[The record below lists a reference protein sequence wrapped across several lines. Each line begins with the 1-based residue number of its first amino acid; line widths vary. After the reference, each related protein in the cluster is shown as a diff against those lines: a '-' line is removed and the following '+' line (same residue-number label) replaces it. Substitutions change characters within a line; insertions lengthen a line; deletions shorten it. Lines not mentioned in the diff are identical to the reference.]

1 MTGRRQKILLL
12 DTGREWG
19 GGTNSMLELLKRID
33 RHRFDITCCFYHN
46 YSRGEGETIAQALQ
60 AIGIDVCFIAQSRQP
75 RWAKLSKELLRG
87 LLFFSRPLK
96 GAAARAVDLRWRV
109 RPNAQAIADL
119 LRSGGYD
126 TLYMNNQPSTNV
138 EGYLAAESVPI
149 AVVQHCRI
157 EPQMTPPLVRMVNRT
172 GDLIIAV
179 SHGVHRAL
187 CESGVAAEKCAV
199 VANAIDIHQ
208 PLPDPQK
215 IRQQYALPP
224 HTFLFGTIGSLILR
238 KANHH
243 VLQALATFSAACPQA
258 EWKLMIVGSGPEQQK
273 LQQQAASL
281 HIQDR
286 VIFTGFQN
294 NALDYLAAF
303 DAFILAS
310 KSEGLPRVV
319 LEAMLVNTAVI
330 GSRVTGTAELITHQ
344 RTGLLFDYDD
354 TATLGAQMQQL
365 WQDAPLRKALVEAAG
380 RSVREHYAIEN
391 YVAGV
396 EQRLQSVMK
405 GKPHV

>member
-60 AIGIDVCFIAQSRQP
+60 AIGIDVCFIVQSRQP
-75 RWAKLSKELLRG
+75 RWAKLSKELLRA

-157 EPQMTPPLVRMVNRT
+157 EPQMTPQLVRMVNRT

-215 IRQQYALPP
+215 IRQQYALSS

-243 VLQALATFSAACPQA
+243 VLQALATFRAACPQA

-273 LQQQAASL
+273 LQQQAVSL

-344 RTGLLFDYDD
+344 RTGLLFDYGD
-354 TATLGAQMQQL
+354 TDTLGAQMQQL
-365 WQDAPLRKALVEAAG
+365 WQDAPLREALVDAAS